1 MVAKNHNVLIL
12 ILAIGIFSI
21 LNTEV
26 GIIGILPLI
35 AEKFGVD
42 ITQAGLLVSLFALI
56 IAVAGIIM
64 PLVFSGFNRKKVML
78 TVLTIF
84 AVCNLVAA
92 FAPNFTVVLI
102 ARLIPAFAHPVYCSL
117 AFVVAASL
125 VEPKDVPK
133 AISKVMMGVSAGIVI
148 GIPVTSFIAN
158 TFSYQTA
165 MLFFTL
171 MNIIALILTT
181 VMIPSMPVKE
191 RVSYGSQLSV
201 LKDSITWMSLFTVSA
216 IGASLFAAY
225 AYIAQY
231 LEEISHITG
240 DNLSL
245 ALFLFGYTSILG
257 NFIAGRLLS
266 SSPIKTAVMYPII
279 FSIVYLLIFVFGEYS
294 IVMVPIIFFWGMLNG
309 IGNNIQQY
317 WIMSAIPKAPDFAN
331 GLFIS
336 FGNLGTTI
344 GTFAGGMILAGMGTH
359 YTVFGGI
366 FFLVLT
372 WISVLLRNI
381 IYAKPALDFINKYK
395 KAALKRPC
403 T

>member
-1 MVAKNHNVLIL
+1 MITKNHNVLIL
-12 ILAIGIFSI
+12 ILAIGTFSI

-35 AEKFGVD
+35 AEKFNVD

-56 IAVAGIIM
+56 IAGAGIIM
-64 PLVFSGFNRKKVML
+64 PLLFSGFNRKKVMIA
-78 TVLTIF
+78 VLTIF
-84 AVCNLVAA
+84 SVCNLIAA
-92 FAPNFTVVLI
+92 FAPNFAVVLT
-102 ARLIPAFAHPVYCSL
+102 ARLIPAFFHPIYCSL

-125 VEPKDVPK
+125 VDKKNVPQ

-171 MNIIALILTT
+171 MNIIALVLTLI
-181 VMIPSMPVKE
+181 MIPSMPVKE
-191 RVSYGSQLSV
+191 KISYGSQLSV
-201 LKDSITWMSLFTVSA
+201 LKQSITWMSLFTVSA
-216 IGASLFAAY
+216 IGASLFAVY

-231 LEEISHITG
+231 LQEISRISG
-240 DNLSL
+240 ENLSL
-245 ALFLFGYTSILG
+245 ALFLFGCASILG
-257 NFIAGRLLS
+257 NFLAGKFLS
-266 SSPIKTAVMYPII
+266 RNAQKTATLYPVLFCILYMLVFVLGE
-279 FSIVYLLIFVFGEYS
+279 FSLAMIPV
-294 IVMVPIIFFWGMLNG
+294 IFFWGMLNG
-309 IGNNIQQY
+309 IGNNIQQF

-381 IYAKPALDFINKYK
+381 IYAKPQ
-395 KAALKRPC
+395 KAEEGQVGA
-403 T
+403 

>member
-1 MVAKNHNVLIL
+1 MITKNHNVLIL
-12 ILAIGIFSI
+12 ILAIGTFSI

-35 AEKFGVD
+35 AEKFSVD

-56 IAVAGIIM
+56 IAGAGIIM
-64 PLVFSGFNRKKVML
+64 PLLFSGFNRKKVMIA
-78 TVLTIF
+78 VLTIF
-84 AVCNLVAA
+84 SVCNLIAA
-92 FAPNFTVVLI
+92 FASNFAVVLT
-102 ARLIPAFAHPVYCSL
+102 ARLIPAFFHPIYCSL

-125 VEPKDVPK
+125 VDKKNVPQ

-171 MNIIALILTT
+171 MNIIALVLTLI
-181 VMIPSMPVKE
+181 MIPSMPVKE
-191 RVSYGSQLSV
+191 KISYGSQLSV
-201 LKDSITWMSLFTVSA
+201 LKQSITWMSLFTVSA
-216 IGASLFAAY
+216 ISASLFAVY

-231 LEEISHITG
+231 LQEISRISG
-240 DNLSL
+240 ENLSL
-245 ALFLFGYTSILG
+245 ALFLFGCASILG
-257 NFIAGRLLS
+257 NFLAGKFLS
-266 SSPIKTAVMYPII
+266 RNAQKTATLYPVLFCILYMLVFI
-279 FSIVYLLIFVFGEYS
+279 LGEFSIAMIPV
-294 IVMVPIIFFWGMLNG
+294 IFFWGMLNG
-309 IGNNIQQY
+309 IGNNIQQF

-344 GTFAGGMILAGMGTH
+344 GTFAGGVILADIGTH
-359 YTVFGGI
+359 YIIFGGI

-372 WISVLLRNI
+372 WISILMRNV
-381 IYAKPALDFINKYK
+381 IYMTKIKSGAEV
-395 KAALKRPC
+395 
-403 T
+403 

>member
-1 MVAKNHNVLIL
+1 MITKNHNVLIL
-12 ILAIGIFSI
+12 ILAIGTFSI

-35 AEKFGVD
+35 AEKFSVD

-56 IAVAGIIM
+56 IAGAGIIM
-64 PLVFSGFNRKKVML
+64 PLLFSGLNRKKVMIA
-78 TVLTIF
+78 VLTIF
-84 AVCNLVAA
+84 SVCNLIAA
-92 FAPNFTVVLI
+92 FAPNFAVVLT
-102 ARLIPAFAHPVYCSL
+102 ARLIPAFFHPIYCSL

-125 VEPKDVPK
+125 VDKKNMPQ

-171 MNIIALILTT
+171 MNIIALVLTLI
-181 VMIPSMPVKE
+181 MIPSMPVKE
-191 RVSYGSQLSV
+191 KISYGSQLSV
-201 LKDSITWMSLFTVSA
+201 LKQSITWMSLFTVSA
-216 IGASLFAAY
+216 IGASLFAVY

-231 LEEISHITG
+231 LQEISRISG
-240 DNLSL
+240 ENLSL
-245 ALFLFGYTSILG
+245 ALFLFGCASILG
-257 NFIAGRLLS
+257 NFLAGKFLS
-266 SSPIKTAVMYPII
+266 RNAQKTATLYPVLFCILYMLVFVLGE
-279 FSIVYLLIFVFGEYS
+279 FSIAMIPV
-294 IVMVPIIFFWGMLNG
+294 IFFWGMLNG
-309 IGNNIQQY
+309 IGNNIQQF

-344 GTFAGGMILAGMGTH
+344 GTFAGGVILADIGTH
-359 YTVFGGI
+359 YIIFGGI

-372 WISVLLRNI
+372 WISILMRNV
-381 IYAKPALDFINKYK
+381 IYMTKIKSGAEV
-395 KAALKRPC
+395 
-403 T
+403 

>member
-26 GIIGILPLI
+26 GIIGILPLM

-84 AVCNLVAA
+84 AVYNLVAA

-381 IYAKPALDFINKYK
+381 IYAKPQ
-395 KAALKRPC
+395 KAEEGQVGA
-403 T
+403 

>member
-1 MVAKNHNVLIL
+1 MITKNHNVLIL
-12 ILAIGIFSI
+12 ILAIGTFSI

-35 AEKFGVD
+35 AEKFSVD

-56 IAVAGIIM
+56 IAGAGIIM
-64 PLVFSGFNRKKVML
+64 PLLFSGFNRKKVMIA
-78 TVLTIF
+78 VLTIF
-84 AVCNLVAA
+84 SVCNLIAA
-92 FAPNFTVVLI
+92 FASNFAVVLT
-102 ARLIPAFAHPVYCSL
+102 ARLIPAFFHPIYCSL

-125 VEPKDVPK
+125 VDKKNVPQ

-171 MNIIALILTT
+171 MNIIALVLTLI
-181 VMIPSMPVKE
+181 MIPFMPVKE
-191 RVSYGSQLSV
+191 KISYGSQLSV
-201 LKDSITWMSLFTVSA
+201 LKQSITWMSLFTVSA
-216 IGASLFAAY
+216 IGASLFAVY

-231 LEEISHITG
+231 LQEISRISG
-240 DNLSL
+240 ENLSL
-245 ALFLFGYTSILG
+245 ALFLFGCASILG
-257 NFIAGRLLS
+257 NFLAGKFLS
-266 SSPIKTAVMYPII
+266 RNAQKTATLYPVLFCILYMLVFVLGE
-279 FSIVYLLIFVFGEYS
+279 FSLAMIPV
-294 IVMVPIIFFWGMLNG
+294 IFFWGMLNG
-309 IGNNIQQY
+309 IGNNIQQF

-344 GTFAGGMILAGMGTH
+344 GTFAGGVILADIGTH
-359 YTVFGGI
+359 YIIFGGI

-372 WISVLLRNI
+372 WISILMRNV
-381 IYAKPALDFINKYK
+381 IYMTKIKSGAEV
-395 KAALKRPC
+395 
-403 T
+403 

>member
-1 MVAKNHNVLIL
+1 MITKNHNVLIL
-12 ILAIGIFSI
+12 ILAIGTFSI

-35 AEKFGVD
+35 AEKFSVD

-56 IAVAGIIM
+56 IAGAGIIM
-64 PLVFSGFNRKKVML
+64 PLLFSGFNRKKVMIA
-78 TVLTIF
+78 VLTIF
-84 AVCNLVAA
+84 SVCNLIAA
-92 FAPNFTVVLI
+92 FAPNFAVVLT
-102 ARLIPAFAHPVYCSL
+102 ARLIPAFFHPIYCSL

-125 VEPKDVPK
+125 VDKKNVPQ

-171 MNIIALILTT
+171 MNIIALVLTLI
-181 VMIPSMPVKE
+181 MIPSMPVKE
-191 RVSYGSQLSV
+191 KISYGSQLSV
-201 LKDSITWMSLFTVSA
+201 LKQSITWMSLFTVSA
-216 IGASLFAAY
+216 IGASLFAVY

-231 LEEISHITG
+231 LQEISRISG
-240 DNLSL
+240 ENLSL
-245 ALFLFGYTSILG
+245 ALFLFGCASILG
-257 NFIAGRLLS
+257 NFLAGKFLS
-266 SSPIKTAVMYPII
+266 RNAQKTATLYPVLFCILYMLVFVLGE
-279 FSIVYLLIFVFGEYS
+279 FSLAMIPV
-294 IVMVPIIFFWGMLNG
+294 IFFWGMLNG
-309 IGNNIQQY
+309 IGNNIQQF

-344 GTFAGGMILAGMGTH
+344 GTFAGGVILADIGTH
-359 YTVFGGI
+359 YIIFGGI

-372 WISVLLRNI
+372 WISILMRNV
-381 IYAKPALDFINKYK
+381 IYMTKIKSG
-395 KAALKRPC
+395 
-403 T
+403 TEV

>member
-64 PLVFSGFNRKKVML
+64 PLVFSFFYRKKVML

-294 IVMVPIIFFWGMLNG
+294 IVIVPIIFFWGMLNG

-381 IYAKPALDFINKYK
+381 IYAKPQ
-395 KAALKRPC
+395 KAEEGQVGA
-403 T
+403 

>member
-1 MVAKNHNVLIL
+1 MITKNHNVLIL
-12 ILAIGIFSI
+12 ILAIGTFSI

-35 AEKFGVD
+35 AEKFSVD

-56 IAVAGIIM
+56 IAGAGIIM
-64 PLVFSGFNRKKVML
+64 PLLFSGFNRKKVMIA
-78 TVLTIF
+78 VLTIF
-84 AVCNLVAA
+84 SVCNLIAA
-92 FAPNFTVVLI
+92 FASNFAVVLT
-102 ARLIPAFAHPVYCSL
+102 ARLIPAFFHPIYCSL

-125 VEPKDVPK
+125 VDKKNVPQ

-171 MNIIALILTT
+171 MNIIALVLTLI
-181 VMIPSMPVKE
+181 MIPSMPVKE
-191 RVSYGSQLSV
+191 KITYGSQLSV
-201 LKDSITWMSLFTVSA
+201 LKQSITWMSLFTVSA
-216 IGASLFAAY
+216 IGASLFAVY

-231 LEEISHITG
+231 LQEISRISG
-240 DNLSL
+240 ENLSL
-245 ALFLFGYTSILG
+245 ALFLFGCASILG
-257 NFIAGRLLS
+257 NFLAGKFLS
-266 SSPIKTAVMYPII
+266 RNAQKTATLYPVLFCILYMLVFVLGE
-279 FSIVYLLIFVFGEYS
+279 FSLAMIPV
-294 IVMVPIIFFWGMLNG
+294 IFFWGMLNG
-309 IGNNIQQY
+309 IGNNIQQF

-344 GTFAGGMILAGMGTH
+344 GTFAGGVILADIGTH
-359 YTVFGGI
+359 YIIFGGI

-372 WISVLLRNI
+372 WISILMRNV
-381 IYAKPALDFINKYK
+381 IYMTKIKSG
-395 KAALKRPC
+395 
-403 T
+403 TEV

>member
-1 MVAKNHNVLIL
+1 MITKNHNVLIL
-12 ILAIGIFSI
+12 ILAIGTFSI

-35 AEKFGVD
+35 AEKFSVD

-56 IAVAGIIM
+56 IAGAGIIM
-64 PLVFSGFNRKKVML
+64 PLLFSGFNRKKVMIA
-78 TVLTIF
+78 VLTIF
-84 AVCNLVAA
+84 SVCNLIAA
-92 FAPNFTVVLI
+92 FAPNFAVVLT
-102 ARLIPAFAHPVYCSL
+102 ARLIPAFFHPIYCSL

-125 VEPKDVPK
+125 VDKKNVPQ

-171 MNIIALILTT
+171 MNIIALVLTLI
-181 VMIPSMPVKE
+181 MIPSMPVKE
-191 RVSYGSQLSV
+191 KISYGSQLSV
-201 LKDSITWMSLFTVSA
+201 LKQSITWMSLFTVSA
-216 IGASLFAAY
+216 IGASLFAVY

-231 LEEISHITG
+231 LQEISRISG
-240 DNLSL
+240 ENLSL
-245 ALFLFGYTSILG
+245 ALLLFGCASILG
-257 NFIAGRLLS
+257 NFLAGKFLS
-266 SSPIKTAVMYPII
+266 RNAQKTATLYPVLFCILYMLVFVLGE
-279 FSIVYLLIFVFGEYS
+279 FSLAMIPV
-294 IVMVPIIFFWGMLNG
+294 IFFWGMLNG
-309 IGNNIQQY
+309 IGNNIQQF

-344 GTFAGGMILAGMGTH
+344 GTFAGGVILADIGTH
-359 YTVFGGI
+359 YIIFGGI

-372 WISVLLRNI
+372 WISILMRNV
-381 IYAKPALDFINKYK
+381 IYMTKIKSG
-395 KAALKRPC
+395 
-403 T
+403 TEV

>member
-279 FSIVYLLIFVFGEYS
+279 FSIVYFLIFVFGEYS

-381 IYAKPALDFINKYK
+381 IYAKLQ
-395 KAALKRPC
+395 KAEEGQVGA
-403 T
+403 

>member
-1 MVAKNHNVLIL
+1 MITKNHNVLIL
-12 ILAIGIFSI
+12 ILAIGTFSI

-35 AEKFGVD
+35 AEKFSVD

-56 IAVAGIIM
+56 IAGAGIIM
-64 PLVFSGFNRKKVML
+64 PLLFSGFNRKKVMIA
-78 TVLTIF
+78 VLTIF
-84 AVCNLVAA
+84 SVCNLIAA
-92 FAPNFTVVLI
+92 FAPNFAVVLT
-102 ARLIPAFAHPVYCSL
+102 ARLIPAFFHPIYCSL

-125 VEPKDVPK
+125 VDKKNVPQ

-171 MNIIALILTT
+171 MNIIALVLTLI
-181 VMIPSMPVKE
+181 MIPSMPVKE
-191 RVSYGSQLSV
+191 KISYGSQLSV
-201 LKDSITWMSLFTVSA
+201 LKQSITWMSLFTVSA
-216 IGASLFAAY
+216 IGASLFAVY

-231 LEEISHITG
+231 LQEISRIS
-240 DNLSL
+240 DENLSL
-245 ALFLFGYTSILG
+245 ALFLFGCASILG
-257 NFIAGRLLS
+257 NFLAGRFL
-266 SSPIKTAVMYPII
+266 IRNAQKTATLYPVLFCILYMLVFVLGE
-279 FSIVYLLIFVFGEYS
+279 FSLAMIPV
-294 IVMVPIIFFWGMLNG
+294 IFFWGMLNG
-309 IGNNIQQY
+309 IGNNIQQF

-344 GTFAGGMILAGMGTH
+344 GTFAGGVILADIGTH
-359 YTVFGGI
+359 YIIFGGI

-372 WISVLLRNI
+372 WISILMRNV
-381 IYAKPALDFINKYK
+381 IYMTKIKSGAEV
-395 KAALKRPC
+395 
-403 T
+403 

>member
-1 MVAKNHNVLIL
+1 MITKNHNVLIL
-12 ILAIGIFSI
+12 ILAIGTFSI

-35 AEKFGVD
+35 AEKFSVD

-56 IAVAGIIM
+56 IAGAGIIM
-64 PLVFSGFNRKKVML
+64 PLLFSGFNRKKVMIA
-78 TVLTIF
+78 VLTIF
-84 AVCNLVAA
+84 SVCNLIAA
-92 FAPNFTVVLI
+92 FAPNFAVVLT
-102 ARLIPAFAHPVYCSL
+102 ARLIPAFFHPIYCSL

-125 VEPKDVPK
+125 VDKKNVPQ

-171 MNIIALILTT
+171 MNIIALVLTLI
-181 VMIPSMPVKE
+181 MIPSMPVKE
-191 RVSYGSQLSV
+191 KISYGSQLSV
-201 LKDSITWMSLFTVSA
+201 LKQSITWMSLFTVSA
-216 IGASLFAAY
+216 IGASLFAVY

-231 LEEISHITG
+231 LQEISRISG
-240 DNLSL
+240 ENLSL
-245 ALFLFGYTSILG
+245 ALFLFGCASILG
-257 NFIAGRLLS
+257 NFLAGKFLS
-266 SSPIKTAVMYPII
+266 RNAQKTATLYPVLFCILYMLVFVLGE
-279 FSIVYLLIFVFGEYS
+279 FSLAMIPV
-294 IVMVPIIFFWGMLNG
+294 IFFWGMLNG
-309 IGNNIQQY
+309 IGNNIQQF

-344 GTFAGGMILAGMGTH
+344 GTFAGGIILADIGTH
-359 YTVFGGI
+359 YIIFGGI

-372 WISVLLRNI
+372 WISILMRNV
-381 IYAKPALDFINKYK
+381 IYMTKIKSGAEV
-395 KAALKRPC
+395 
-403 T
+403 

>member
-84 AVCNLVAA
+84 AVCNLVAT

-102 ARLIPAFAHPVYCSL
+102 ARLIPAFAYPVYCSL

-279 FSIVYLLIFVFGEYS
+279 FSTVYLLIFVFGEYS

-381 IYAKPALDFINKYK
+381 IYAKPQ
-395 KAALKRPC
+395 KAEGSQVGA
-403 T
+403 

>member
-92 FAPNFTVVLI
+92 FAPNFMVVSI

-245 ALFLFGYTSILG
+245 ALFLFGCTSILG

-381 IYAKPALDFINKYK
+381 IYAKPQ
-395 KAALKRPC
+395 KAEEGQVGA
-403 T
+403 

>member
-1 MVAKNHNVLIL
+1 MITKNHNVLIL
-12 ILAIGIFSI
+12 ILAIGTFSI

-35 AEKFGVD
+35 AEKFSVD

-56 IAVAGIIM
+56 IAGAGIIM
-64 PLVFSGFNRKKVML
+64 PLLFSGFNRKKVMIA
-78 TVLTIF
+78 VLTIF
-84 AVCNLVAA
+84 SVCNLIAA
-92 FAPNFTVVLI
+92 FAPNFAVVLT
-102 ARLIPAFAHPVYCSL
+102 ARLIPAFFHPIYCSL

-125 VEPKDVPK
+125 VDKKNVPQ

-171 MNIIALILTT
+171 MNIIALVLTLI
-181 VMIPSMPVKE
+181 MIPSMPVKE
-191 RVSYGSQLSV
+191 KISYGSQLSV
-201 LKDSITWMSLFTVSA
+201 LKQSITWMSLFTVSA
-216 IGASLFAAY
+216 IGASLFAVY

-231 LEEISHITG
+231 LQEISRIS
-240 DNLSL
+240 DENLSL
-245 ALFLFGYTSILG
+245 ALFLFGCASILG
-257 NFIAGRLLS
+257 NFLAGRFLS
-266 SSPIKTAVMYPII
+266 RNAQKTATLYPVLFCILYMLVFVLGE
-279 FSIVYLLIFVFGEYS
+279 FSLAMIPV
-294 IVMVPIIFFWGMLNG
+294 IFFWGMLNG
-309 IGNNIQQY
+309 IGNNIQQF

-344 GTFAGGMILAGMGTH
+344 GTFAGGVILADIGTH
-359 YTVFGGI
+359 YIIFGGI

-372 WISVLLRNI
+372 WISILMRNV
-381 IYAKPALDFINKYK
+381 IYMTKIKSGAEV
-395 KAALKRPC
+395 
-403 T
+403 

>member
-84 AVCNLVAA
+84 AVCNLVVA

-381 IYAKPALDFINKYK
+381 IYAKPQ
-395 KAALKRPC
+395 KAEEGQVGA
-403 T
+403 

>member
-1 MVAKNHNVLIL
+1 MITKNHNVLIL
-12 ILAIGIFSI
+12 ILAIGTFSI

-35 AEKFGVD
+35 AEKFNVD

-56 IAVAGIIM
+56 IAGAGIIM
-64 PLVFSGFNRKKVML
+64 PLLFSGFNRKKVMIA
-78 TVLTIF
+78 VLTIF
-84 AVCNLVAA
+84 SVCNLIAA
-92 FAPNFTVVLI
+92 FAPNFAVVLT
-102 ARLIPAFAHPVYCSL
+102 ARLIPAFFHPIYCSL

-125 VEPKDVPK
+125 VDKKNVPQ

-171 MNIIALILTT
+171 MNIIALVLTLI
-181 VMIPSMPVKE
+181 MIPSMPVKE
-191 RVSYGSQLSV
+191 KISYGSQLSV
-201 LKDSITWMSLFTVSA
+201 LKQSITWMSLFTVSA
-216 IGASLFAAY
+216 IGASLFAVY

-231 LEEISHITG
+231 LQEISRISG
-240 DNLSL
+240 ENLSL
-245 ALFLFGYTSILG
+245 ALFLFGCASILG
-257 NFIAGRLLS
+257 NFLAGKFLS
-266 SSPIKTAVMYPII
+266 RNAQKTATLYPVLFCILYMLVFVLGE
-279 FSIVYLLIFVFGEYS
+279 FSLAMIPV
-294 IVMVPIIFFWGMLNG
+294 IFFWGMLNG
-309 IGNNIQQY
+309 IGNNIQQF

-344 GTFAGGMILAGMGTH
+344 GTFAGGVILADIGTH
-359 YTVFGGI
+359 YIIFGGI

-372 WISVLLRNI
+372 WISILMRNV
-381 IYAKPALDFINKYK
+381 IYMTKIKSGAEV
-395 KAALKRPC
+395 
-403 T
+403 